1 MLCQPAPRTKIKRW
15 FVFFWWGVYCCCFW
29 MTSWSGS
36 LILSTLTIYLQ
47 IQIAYLFFRCAV
59 PVFYFLAVCRASFK
73 NWIVP
78 LLMIRMST
86 TQFPLIRATV
96 QLRHLIFEKKNT
108 KITRTLTATID
119 IPRILT
125 YLHIRIEWLTAK
137 AKYQQQTERKWNVS
151 GETEPYNNCLP
162 PNCVFCVWYALKWF
176 IRLETDCCL

>member
-1 MLCQPAPRTKIKRW
+1 MVCVFLVRSLLLLFLND
-15 FVFFWWGVYCCCFW
+15 FVIRFVDSLNLDDLPENSNRLSFFSVCCSRVLF
-29 MTSWSGS
+29 SRSLSG
-36 LILSTLTIYLQ
+36 
-47 IQIAYLFFRCAV
+47 FFQELNCAV
-59 PVFYFLAVCRASFK
+59 THDTNVNNSISIDPCNRPTKTLNFR
-73 NWIVP
+73 
-78 LLMIRMST
+78 
-86 TQFPLIRATV
+86 
-96 QLRHLIFEKKNT
+96 KKNT